1 MLRSPSSSPS
11 FISNIMSVFKQQK
24 YHTKEDR
31 LVAEWTAQQNFR
43 FPPPLMSD
51 DTDVDAE
58 VFLSERFRVIHE
70 DPRPNTLLYLLL
82 SQYNPWL
89 DCEMTREKRVHL
101 KPHLGEVSCAVLAS
115 ASSSSS
121 SSSSATPAPAAA
133 FRNETTIDIANL
145 YLWPLLHSRA
155 DEVVACRTFADW
167 RRLFARTITLAFP
180 DYNEWVAMTT
190 AKPSAFVSVSD
201 RMMIMSFLKTLNP
214 ARTLYLLT
222 TRAGFWPYG
231 PSSSSSS
238 SHVAADGIGTRAH
251 WWSLSLSLSLS
262 LSSSV
267 STPHTTTGLCSIK
280 PKIKEYDDAT
290 EIEWLVRA
298 DFLKKMKR
306 VHLYFVSSASAA
318 AASSAALFVY
328 DSDSD

>member
-1 MLRSPSSSPS
+1 MSS
-11 FISNIMSVFKQQK
+11 FKQQIYK
-24 YHTKEDR
+24 TEEDR
-31 LVAEWTAQQNFR
+31 LVAEWTAQHNFR

-51 DTDVDAE
+51 DTDVAAE

-70 DPRPNTLLYLLL
+70 EPRPNTLLYLLL

-89 DCEMTREKRVHL
+89 DCEMTREKRAHL
-101 KPHLGEVSCAVLAS
+101 KPHLGEVSYAVLAS

-121 SSSSATPAPAAA
+121 SSATPTQAAA

-155 DEVVACRTFADW
+155 DEVIACRTFADW

-180 DYNEWVAMTT
+180 DYNEWVDMTT
-190 AKPSAFVSVSD
+190 AKPSAFVSVSE
-201 RMMIMSFLKTLNP
+201 RKMIMSFLKTLNP

-231 PSSSSSS
+231 PSSSS
-238 SHVAADGIGTRAH
+238 HTAAHGSGTRAH
-251 WWSLSLSLSLS
+251 RWSLS

-318 AASSAALFVY
+318 AASSAASFVY

>member
-1 MLRSPSSSPS
+1 MLHSPS
-11 FISNIMSVFKQQK
+11 FKETLSNMMSGFKAQIYK
-24 YHTKEDR
+24 TDEER
-31 LVAEWTAQQNFR
+31 IVAEWTAQHNFR

-51 DTDVDAE
+51 DTDVAAE
-58 VFLSERFRVIHE
+58 VFQSERFRVIHE
-70 DPRPNTLLYLLL
+70 EPRPNTLLYLLL

-89 DCEMTREKRVHL
+89 DCEMTREKRAHL

-115 ASSSSS
+115 ASSS
-121 SSSSATPAPAAA
+121 AAPTSTAAAAAAA
-133 FRNETTIDIANL
+133 FRNETMIDIANL

-180 DYNEWVAMTT
+180 DYNKWVDIAT
-190 AKPSAFVSVSD
+190 AKPSAFVSISE
-201 RMMIMSFLKTLNP
+201 RKMTMSFLKTLNP

-231 PSSSSSS
+231 PSSSSS
-238 SHVAADGIGTRAH
+238 HVAADGSGTRTH
-251 WWSLSLSLSLS
+251 RWS

-280 PKIKEYDDAT
+280 QKIKEYDDST

-298 DFLKKMKR
+298 DFLTKMKR
-306 VHLYFVSSASAA
+306 VHLYIVSSTTTS
-318 AASSAALFVY
+318 AASSTALLVY
-328 DSDSD
+328 DMDSD

>member
-1 MLRSPSSSPS
+1 MLRSPSWSSSSSSS
-11 FISNIMSVFKQQK
+11 FISNIMSSFKQQIYK
-24 YHTKEDR
+24 TEEDR
-31 LVAEWTAQQNFR
+31 LVALWTAQHNFR

-51 DTDVDAE
+51 DTDVAAE

-89 DCEMTREKRVHL
+89 DCEMTREKRVYL

-115 ASSSSS
+115 ASAS
-121 SSSSATPAPAAA
+121 SSSSATPAPAA

-155 DEVVACRTFADW
+155 DEVIACRTFADW

-190 AKPSAFVSVSD
+190 AKPSAFVSVSE
-201 RMMIMSFLKTLNP
+201 RKMIMSFLKTLNP

-238 SHVAADGIGTRAH
+238 SHAAADGIGTRAH
-251 WWSLSLSLSLS
+251 WWSLSLSLS
-262 LSSSV
+262 SSV
-267 STPHTTTGLCSIK
+267 STPYTTTGLCSIK

-318 AASSAALFVY
+318 AAAFVY

>member
-1 MLRSPSSSPS
+1 MLHSPS
-11 FISNIMSVFKQQK
+11 FKETLSNMMSGFKQQIYK
-24 YHTKEDR
+24 TDEER
-31 LVAEWTAQQNFR
+31 IVAEWTAQHNFR

-51 DTDVDAE
+51 DTDVAAE
-58 VFLSERFRVIHE
+58 VFVSERFRVIHE
-70 DPRPNTLLYLLL
+70 EPRPNTLLYLLL

-89 DCEMTREKRVHL
+89 DCEMTREKRAHL

-115 ASSSSS
+115 ASSS
-121 SSSSATPAPAAA
+121 AAPTSTAAAAAAA
-133 FRNETTIDIANL
+133 FRNETMIDIANL

-180 DYNEWVAMTT
+180 DYNKWVDIAT
-190 AKPSAFVSVSD
+190 AKPSAFVSISE
-201 RMMIMSFLKTLNP
+201 RKMTMSFLKTLNP

-231 PSSSSSS
+231 PSS
-238 SHVAADGIGTRAH
+238 HAEADTRAH
-251 WWSLSLSLSLS
+251 RWSLSLSLSLS

-267 STPHTTTGLCSIK
+267 STSHTTTGLCSIK
-280 PKIKEYDDAT
+280 QKIKEYNDTT

-306 VHLYFVSSASAA
+306 VHLYIVSSAAG
-318 AASSAALFVY
+318 FVY
-328 DSDSD
+328 DSDND

>member
-1 MLRSPSSSPS
+1 MLRSPS
-11 FISNIMSVFKQQK
+11 FKETLTYMMSGFKQQIYK
-24 YHTKEDR
+24 TDEDR
-31 LVAEWTAQQNFR
+31 NVAEWTAQYNFR

-51 DTDVDAE
+51 DTDVAAE

-89 DCEMTREKRVHL
+89 DCEMTREKRAHL

-115 ASSSSS
+115 ASSAAPTSS
-121 SSSSATPAPAAA
+121 TAAA
-133 FRNETTIDIANL
+133 AAAVFRNETMIDIANL

-167 RRLFARTITLAFP
+167 RRLFARTIIIAFP
-180 DYNEWVAMTT
+180 DYNEWVGIAA
-190 AKPSAFVSVSD
+190 AKPSAFVSVSE
-201 RMMIMSFLKTLNP
+201 RKMIMSFLKTLNP
-214 ARTLYLLT
+214 ARILYLLT

-231 PSSSSSS
+231 PSS
-238 SHVAADGIGTRAH
+238 HAAADGIGARAH
-251 WWSLSLSLSLS
+251 RWSLSLSLSLS
-262 LSSSV
+262 LPSSV

-280 PKIKEYDDAT
+280 PKLKEYNDST

-306 VHLYFVSSASAA
+306 VHLYF
-318 AASSAALFVY
+318 ASSAAGFVY
-328 DSDSD
+328 DSDCD

>member
-1 MLRSPSSSPS
+1 MLHSPS
-11 FISNIMSVFKQQK
+11 FKETLSNMMSGFKQQIYK
-24 YHTKEDR
+24 TDEER
-31 LVAEWTAQQNFR
+31 IVAEWTAQHNFR

-51 DTDVDAE
+51 DTDVAAE
-58 VFLSERFRVIHE
+58 VFQSERFRVIHE
-70 DPRPNTLLYLLL
+70 EPRPNTLLYLLL

-89 DCEMTREKRVHL
+89 DCEMTREKRAHL

-115 ASSSSS
+115 ASS
-121 SSSSATPAPAAA
+121 AAPTSTAAAAAAA
-133 FRNETTIDIANL
+133 FRNETMIDIANL

-167 RRLFARTITLAFP
+167 RQLFARTITLAFP
-180 DYNEWVAMTT
+180 DYNKWVDIAT
-190 AKPSAFVSVSD
+190 AKPSAFVSISE
-201 RMMIMSFLKTLNP
+201 RKMTMSFLKTLNP

-231 PSSSSSS
+231 PSS
-238 SHVAADGIGTRAH
+238 HAEADTRAH
-251 WWSLSLSLSLS
+251 RWSLSLS

-267 STPHTTTGLCSIK
+267 STSHTTTGLCSIK
-280 PKIKEYDDAT
+280 QKIKEYNDTT

-306 VHLYFVSSASAA
+306 VHLYI
-318 AASSAALFVY
+318 ASSAAGFVY
-328 DSDSD
+328 DSDND

>member
-1 MLRSPSSSPS
+1 MLHSPS
-11 FISNIMSVFKQQK
+11 FKETLSAVMSVFKQQIYK
-24 YHTKEDR
+24 TDEER
-31 LVAEWTAQQNFR
+31 IVAEWTAQHNFR

-51 DTDVDAE
+51 DTDVATE
-58 VFLSERFRVIHE
+58 VFQSERFRVIHE
-70 DPRPNTLLYLLL
+70 EPRPNTLLYLLL

-89 DCEMTREKRVHL
+89 DCEMTRRKRTHL

-115 ASSSSS
+115 
-121 SSSSATPAPAAA
+121 SSSSAALASTAAAAAAA

-180 DYNEWVAMTT
+180 DYNEWVDIATT
-190 AKPSAFVSVSD
+190 KPSAFVSVSE
-201 RMMIMSFLKTLNP
+201 RKMTMSFLKTLNP

-231 PSSSSSS
+231 SS
-238 SHVAADGIGTRAH
+238 SHAAADGIGARAH
-251 WWSLSLSLSLS
+251 RWSLS

-267 STPHTTTGLCSIK
+267 SSPHTTTGLCSIK
-280 PKIKEYDDAT
+280 PKIKEYNDAT

-306 VHLYFVSSASAA
+306 VHLYIVSSTTTSAA
-318 AASSAALFVY
+318 AASSFVY

>member
-1 MLRSPSSSPS
+1 MLRSPS
-11 FISNIMSVFKQQK
+11 FKETLSNMMSGFKQQIYK
-24 YHTKEDR
+24 TDEDR
-31 LVAEWTAQQNFR
+31 NVAEWTAQHNFR

-51 DTDVDAE
+51 DTDVATE
-58 VFLSERFRVIHE
+58 VFVSERFRVIHE
-70 DPRPNTLLYLLL
+70 EPRPNTLLYLLL

-89 DCEMTREKRVHL
+89 DCEMTREKRAHL
-101 KPHLGEVSCAVLAS
+101 KPHLGEVSCAVS
-115 ASSSSS
+115 AST
-121 SSSSATPAPAAA
+121 AAAAAA

-167 RRLFARTITLAFP
+167 RRLFARTIIIAFP
-180 DYNEWVAMTT
+180 DYNEWVGMTT
-190 AKPSAFVSVSD
+190 KPSAFVSVSD

-214 ARTLYLLT
+214 ARILYLLT

-231 PSSSSSS
+231 PSSSSS
-238 SHVAADGIGTRAH
+238 HAAADGIGARAH
-251 WWSLSLSLSLS
+251 RWSLSLS

-280 PKIKEYDDAT
+280 PKLKEYNDAT

-306 VHLYFVSSASAA
+306 VHLYFVSSAA
-318 AASSAALFVY
+318 AASSAASSAAALVY
-328 DSDSD
+328 DSDNE

>member
-1 MLRSPSSSPS
+1 MLHSPS
-11 FISNIMSVFKQQK
+11 FKETLSNMMSGFKQQIYK
-24 YHTKEDR
+24 TDEER
-31 LVAEWTAQQNFR
+31 IVAEWTAQHNFR

-51 DTDVDAE
+51 DTDVAAE
-58 VFLSERFRVIHE
+58 VFQSERFRVIHE
-70 DPRPNTLLYLLL
+70 EPRPNTLLYLLL

-89 DCEMTREKRVHL
+89 DCEMTREKRAHL

-115 ASSSSS
+115 ASS
-121 SSSSATPAPAAA
+121 AAPTSTAAAAAAA
-133 FRNETTIDIANL
+133 FRNETMIDIANL

-155 DEVVACRTFADW
+155 DELVACRTFADW

-180 DYNEWVAMTT
+180 DYNKWVDIAT
-190 AKPSAFVSVSD
+190 AKPSAFVSISE
-201 RMMIMSFLKTLNP
+201 RKMTMSFLKTLNP

-231 PSSSSSS
+231 PSS
-238 SHVAADGIGTRAH
+238 HAEADTRAH
-251 WWSLSLSLSLS
+251 RWSLSLS

-267 STPHTTTGLCSIK
+267 STSHTTTGLCSIK
-280 PKIKEYDDAT
+280 QKIKEYNDTT

-306 VHLYFVSSASAA
+306 VHMYI
-318 AASSAALFVY
+318 ASSAAGFVY
-328 DSDSD
+328 DSDND

>member
-11 FISNIMSVFKQQK
+11 FISNIMSSFKQQIYK
-24 YHTKEDR
+24 TEEDR
-31 LVAEWTAQQNFR
+31 LVALWTAQHNFR

-51 DTDVDAE
+51 DTDVAAE

-89 DCEMTREKRVHL
+89 DCEMTREKRAHL
-101 KPHLGEVSCAVLAS
+101 KPHLGEVSYAVLAS
-115 ASSSSS
+115 ASSS

-180 DYNEWVAMTT
+180 DYNEWVDMTT
-190 AKPSAFVSVSD
+190 AKPSAFVSVSE
-201 RMMIMSFLKTLNP
+201 RKMIMSFLKTLNP

-238 SHVAADGIGTRAH
+238 SHTAAHGSGTRAH
-251 WWSLSLSLSLS
+251 WWSLSLSLS

-318 AASSAALFVY
+318 AASSAASFVY

>member
-1 MLRSPSSSPS
+1 MLHSPS
-11 FISNIMSVFKQQK
+11 FKETLSNMMSGFKAQIYK
-24 YHTKEDR
+24 TDEER
-31 LVAEWTAQQNFR
+31 IVAEWTAQHNFR

-51 DTDVDAE
+51 DTDVAAE
-58 VFLSERFRVIHE
+58 VFQSERFRVIHE
-70 DPRPNTLLYLLL
+70 EPRPNTLLYLLL

-89 DCEMTREKRVHL
+89 DCEMTREKRAHL

-115 ASSSSS
+115 ASSSAALAST
-121 SSSSATPAPAAA
+121 AAAAAAA
-133 FRNETTIDIANL
+133 FRNETMIDIANL

-180 DYNEWVAMTT
+180 DYNKWVDIAT
-190 AKPSAFVSVSD
+190 AKPSAFVSISE
-201 RMMIMSFLKTLNP
+201 RKMTMSFLKTLNP

-231 PSSSSSS
+231 PSS
-238 SHVAADGIGTRAH
+238 HAEADTRAH
-251 WWSLSLSLSLS
+251 RWSLSLSLSLS

-267 STPHTTTGLCSIK
+267 STSHTTTGLCSIK
-280 PKIKEYDDAT
+280 QKIKEYNDTT

-306 VHLYFVSSASAA
+306 VHLYIVSSAAG
-318 AASSAALFVY
+318 FVY
-328 DSDSD
+328 DSDND

>member
-1 MLRSPSSSPS
+1 MLHSPS
-11 FISNIMSVFKQQK
+11 FKETLSNMMSGFKAQIYK
-24 YHTKEDR
+24 TDEECI
-31 LVAEWTAQQNFR
+31 VAEWTAQHNFR

-51 DTDVDAE
+51 DTDVAAE
-58 VFLSERFRVIHE
+58 VFVSERFRVIHE
-70 DPRPNTLLYLLL
+70 EPRPNTLLYLLL

-89 DCEMTREKRVHL
+89 DCEMTREKRAHL

-115 ASSSSS
+115 ASS
-121 SSSSATPAPAAA
+121 AAPTSTAAAAAAA
-133 FRNETTIDIANL
+133 FRNETMIDIANL

-180 DYNEWVAMTT
+180 DYNKWVDIAT
-190 AKPSAFVSVSD
+190 AKPSAFVSISE
-201 RMMIMSFLKTLNP
+201 RKMTMSFLKTLNP

-231 PSSSSSS
+231 PSS
-238 SHVAADGIGTRAH
+238 HAEADGIGARAH
-251 WWSLSLSLSLS
+251 RWSLS

-267 STPHTTTGLCSIK
+267 STSHTTTGLCSIK
-280 PKIKEYDDAT
+280 QKIKEYNDTT

-306 VHLYFVSSASAA
+306 VHLYIVSSTTTAA
-318 AASSAALFVY
+318 AAAAAAAAMSSAAGFVY
-328 DSDSD
+328 DSDND

>member
-1 MLRSPSSSPS
+1 
-11 FISNIMSVFKQQK
+11 MSVFKQQIYK
-24 YHTKEDR
+24 TEEDR
-31 LVAEWTAQQNFR
+31 LVAVWTAQHNFR

-51 DTDVDAE
+51 DTDVAAE

-101 KPHLGEVSCAVLAS
+101 KPHLGEVSCAVS
-115 ASSSSS
+115 AST
-121 SSSSATPAPAAA
+121 AAAAAA

-155 DEVVACRTFADW
+155 DEVIACRTFADW

-190 AKPSAFVSVSD
+190 TKPSAFVSVSD

-214 ARTLYLLT
+214 ARILYLLT

-231 PSSSSSS
+231 PSS
-238 SHVAADGIGTRAH
+238 HAEADTRAH
-251 WWSLSLSLSLS
+251 RWSLSLSLS

-267 STPHTTTGLCSIK
+267 STSHTTTGLCSIK

-306 VHLYFVSSASAA
+306 VHLYI
-318 AASSAALFVY
+318 ASSAAALVY
-328 DSDSD
+328 DSDNE

>member
-1 MLRSPSSSPS
+1 MLHSPS
-11 FISNIMSVFKQQK
+11 FKETLSAVMSGFKQQIYK
-24 YHTKEDR
+24 TDEER
-31 LVAEWTAQQNFR
+31 IVAEWTAQHNFR

-51 DTDVDAE
+51 DTDVATE
-58 VFLSERFRVIHE
+58 VFQSERFRVIHE
-70 DPRPNTLLYLLL
+70 EPRPNTLLYLLL

-89 DCEMTREKRVHL
+89 DCEMTREKRAHL

-115 ASSSSS
+115 SSALASSSTT
-121 SSSSATPAPAAA
+121 AAAAAAAA

-180 DYNEWVAMTT
+180 DYNEWVDIAT
-190 AKPSAFVSVSD
+190 AKPSAFVSISE
-201 RMMIMSFLKTLNP
+201 RKMTMSFLKTLNP

-231 PSSSSSS
+231 SSSSS
-238 SHVAADGIGTRAH
+238 SHAAADARAH
-251 WWSLSLSLSLS
+251 RWSLSLSSN
-262 LSSSV
+262 V
-267 STPHTTTGLCSIK
+267 STSHTTTGLCSIK
-280 PKIKEYDDAT
+280 PKIKEYNDTT

-306 VHLYFVSSASAA
+306 VHLYIASS
-318 AASSAALFVY
+318 AASSAAAAMSSAAGFVY
-328 DSDSD
+328 DSDNE